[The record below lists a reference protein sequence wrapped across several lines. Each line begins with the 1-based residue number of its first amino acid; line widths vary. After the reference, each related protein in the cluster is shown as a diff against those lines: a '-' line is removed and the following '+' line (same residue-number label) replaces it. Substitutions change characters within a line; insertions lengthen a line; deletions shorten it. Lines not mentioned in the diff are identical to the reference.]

1 MKHVRSA
8 AVVFVLLSAM
18 AQSLAFPAE
27 APEPSK
33 IRVASFGT
41 VTVYEPVQAEPDSVA
56 LFVSGDAGWNLG
68 VVKMARALAS
78 MGAVVVGVDVRD
90 FLASIAR
97 SETSCQPLAINFE
110 LLSHQ
115 IQKQIGL
122 KEYHVPVLVG
132 YSSGATIV
140 YATLA
145 QAPVGTFAGAISM
158 GFCPD
163 QDFGG
168 ATICP
173 APQLRYSRGKKGAL
187 VFEPAPH
194 LEHPW
199 IALQGEQD
207 AVCAAPIVELFV
219 AQTGGAAMVR
229 LPRVGHGFSVEQN
242 WLPQLR
248 AAYQS
253 IATRPEPTAA
263 QAPEIQDLPVTT
275 VRAAHESDTLAI
287 LLTGDGGWA
296 GLDRE
301 LAAQL
306 AARGVSTVG
315 FNSLRY
321 FWRMRTPDEAA
332 RDVTRVLQHFLTDWK
347 KTRFILIGYS
357 FGADIAPFVANRLPA
372 ELRKRLVTVSLLG
385 IESNA
390 EFEVRVV
397 DWIPGS
403 DPPGRAVRPEL
414 AAINVPVLCIYGE
427 GESTTICPPSKSALV
442 TGQRIGS
449 GHHFGGDYAVL
460 ANRIVAFAGIMSHHN

>member
-1 MKHVRSA
+1 M
-8 AVVFVLLSAM
+8 
-18 AQSLAFPAE
+18 
-27 APEPSK
+27 
-33 IRVASFGT
+33 
-41 VTVYEPVQAEPDSVA
+41 
-56 LFVSGDAGWNLG
+56 
-68 VVKMARALAS
+68 
-78 MGAVVVGVDVRD
+78 
-90 FLASIAR
+90 
-97 SETSCQPLAINFE
+97 
-110 LLSHQ
+110 
-115 IQKQIGL
+115 
-122 KEYHVPVLVG
+122 
-132 YSSGATIV
+132 
-140 YATLA
+140 
-145 QAPVGTFAGAISM
+145 
-158 GFCPD
+158 
-163 QDFGG
+163 
-168 ATICP
+168 
-173 APQLRYSRGKKGAL
+173 
-187 VFEPAPH
+187 
-194 LEHPW
+194 
-199 IALQGEQD
+199 
-207 AVCAAPIVELFV
+207 
-219 AQTGGAAMVR
+219 
-229 LPRVGHGFSVEQN
+229 
-242 WLPQLR
+242 
-248 AAYQS
+248 
-253 IATRPEPTAA
+253 
-263 QAPEIQDLPVTT
+263 TT

-460 ANRIVAFAGIMSHHN
+460 ADRIVAFAGIMSHHN